1 MNDAQRFAEAK
12 RLILLAMDQLSRV
25 ADANPAASATACQA
39 EEMFADLEE
48 KVRELDEIA
57 NDGV

>member
-1 MNDAQRFAEAK
+1 MNDAQRLAEAK

-39 EEMFADLEE
+39 EEMFADLEQMTTD
-48 KVRELDEIA
+48 LDDLITTA
-57 NDGV
+57 G